1 MELLIHVYKI
11 YLSIALQ
18 LLAAT
23 LTLPQAP
30 FVDFL
35 GLAIAII
42 SAILAIYLGINATWL
57 VFCSALIGWGASL
70 LGYTR

>member
-1 MELLIHVYKI
+1 M
-11 YLSIALQ
+11 YLNITLQ

-35 GLAIAII
+35 GLAIAIV
-42 SAILAIYLGINATWL
+42 SAILAIHLGINAAWL
-57 VFCSALIGWGASL
+57 VAQGGSQKSKVKRNTA
-70 LGYTR
+70 

>member
-1 MELLIHVYKI
+1 MYKI
-11 YLSIALQ
+11 YLNITLQ

-35 GLAIAII
+35 GLAIAIV
-42 SAILAIYLGINATWL
+42 SAILAIYLSINAAWL
-57 VFCSALIGWGASL
+57 VFGSALIGWGASL
-70 LGYTR
+70 LGYTG

>member
-1 MELLIHVYKI
+1 MLIHVYTI
-11 YLSIALQ
+11 YLSIILQ

-35 GLAIAII
+35 GLAIAIV
-42 SAILAIYLGINATWL
+42 LAINAAWL
-57 VFCSALIGWGASL
+57 VFGSALIGWGASL